1 MHSRKQEGDPA
12 HPKVKVCTGQR
23 LCYNQ
28 RPIKQSTSMYIIITA
43 KCMHTHSNLMQEHA
57 HKLLQLHCSHLQSR
71 AGVQFWCLHT
81 YTRAHTVFRT
91 HTWLIVSFIRGIK
104 YSLPVT
110 RSQSTVSYSLTCLKS

>member
-43 KCMHTHSNLMQEHA
+43 KWHMHTHSNLMQEHA
-57 HKLLQLHCSHLQSR
+57 HKLLQLHCSHLQSIGQVLR
-71 AGVQFWCLHT
+71 FGVC
-81 YTRAHTVFRT
+81 T
-91 HTWLIVSFIRGIK
+91 HTHVHTHFSGHT
-104 YSLPVT
+104 PG
-110 RSQSTVSYSLTCLKS
+110 